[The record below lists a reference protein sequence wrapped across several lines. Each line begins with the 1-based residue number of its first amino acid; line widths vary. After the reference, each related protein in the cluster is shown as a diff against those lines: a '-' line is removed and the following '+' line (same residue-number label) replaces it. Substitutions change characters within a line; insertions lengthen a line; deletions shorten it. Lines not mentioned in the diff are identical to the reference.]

1 MHFKKI
7 EQKLNKKRMIQTVN
21 KYPIDEIL
29 KKDASFYYVIPK
41 YQREYTWSYKEWD
54 ALYDDITENLEGYF
68 IGSIICINTG
78 DSTYPRLEVID
89 GQQRLTTLCLFLLAL
104 YHHLNKYKEEMD
116 EDELFE
122 ISWIR
127 KTLQNGK
134 NSNKLILLPQ
144 VQNYNQ
150 DDFSY
155 VMHDNGILAYAKK
168 VQNYG
173 RRKIYR
179 CFSHFLY
186 KIEQDLN
193 ESENKVATLLEIKK
207 KVCNAM
213 LVKIEVS
220 SHSDAYILFESLN
233 NRGTPLTA
241 IDLMKNLIMARAEKV
256 GLTVDDCF
264 EQWKEL
270 LEYLTD
276 DYATQER
283 FFRYYYNA
291 FKNKLNEPFRKDDL
305 KKKDPLGTVATKS
318 NLLQIYEKLIN
329 YDLHGFLDEVLIA
342 GNIFADLRNREDD
355 KTPYRR
361 ALLDLARIQG
371 VPSYQLLMFIL
382 RNKEEIKM
390 SEETIIK
397 IVNLLTIFFVRRNVT
412 DYPGT
417 RDLNR
422 IFMDAIAAIE
432 NGGVCGEDVY
442 HTVKII
448 LSKWVAS
455 DDLFEK
461 RLNGDIYKENTGA
474 ARFILCALAQKSMTK
489 ETWTDLW
496 EYKQYEKSNNNVFI
510 WTIEHIFPEGENIP
524 QVWVDMIAG
533 GNHELANE
541 YLQQYVHKLGNLTIT
556 GYNSALSNYSFE
568 QKRDR
573 TNKDGKYIGY
583 KNGLEINHELE
594 AMDTWTVED
603 IKKRTDKLVSEVSK
617 MFRFPE

>member
-1 MHFKKI
+1 
-7 EQKLNKKRMIQTVN
+7 MIQNVN

-54 ALYDDITENLEGYF
+54 ALYDDITENIEGYF

-78 DSTYPRLEVID
+78 DSNYPRLEVID
-89 GQQRLTTLCLFLLAL
+89 GQQRLTTLCLFLIAI
-104 YHHLNKYKEEMD
+104 YRRLNEHKEEMD
-116 EDELFE
+116 EDDLFE

-127 KTLQNGK
+127 KALQNSK
-134 NSNKLILLPQ
+134 NANNGLILLPQ

-150 DDFSY
+150 DDFST
-155 VMHDNGILAYAKK
+155 VMFENGILKYAKK
-168 VQNYG
+168 MPSYG

-186 KIEQDLN
+186 KIDQDLK
-193 ESENKVATLLEIKK
+193 ESDDKVATLLEIKK

-241 IDLMKNLIMARAEKV
+241 VDLMKNLIMARAEKV
-256 GLTVDDCF
+256 GLTVDECF

-305 KKKDPLGTVATKS
+305 KKKDPLGIVATKS

-329 YDLHGFLDEVLIA
+329 YDLQGFLDQILTV
-342 GNIFADLRNREDD
+342 GRIFAELRDMEDD

-361 ALLDLARIQG
+361 ALLDLSRIQG
-371 VPSYQLLMFIL
+371 VPSYQLLMFLIHD
-382 RNKEEIKM
+382 KEELQLT
-390 SEETIIK
+390 EDVIIR
-397 IVNLLTIFFVRRNVT
+397 IVNLLMIFFVRRNVT

-422 IFMDAIAAIE
+422 IFMDTIASIE
-432 NGGVCGEDVY
+432 NTGVKGDAVY
-442 HTVKII
+442 ATVVDI

-461 RLNGDIYKENTGA
+461 RLNGDIYKENIGA
-474 ARFILCALAQKSMTK
+474 TRFMLCALAQKSMTK

-496 EYKQYEKSNNNVFI
+496 EYKQYEKSNHNVFI

-524 QVWVDMIAG
+524 QAWVDMIAG
-533 GNHELANE
+533 GNRDLANE
-541 YLQQYVHKLGNLTIT
+541 YLQKYVHKLGNLTIT
-556 GYNSALSNYSFE
+556 GYNSSLSNFSFV

-573 TNKDGKYIGY
+573 TNKEGKFIGY
-583 KNGLEINHELE
+583 KNGLEVNHEL
-594 AMDTWTVED
+594 ANKDRWTIND
-603 IKKRTDKLVSEVSK
+603 IEERTERLVNEVLDLY
-617 MFRFPE
+617 RFPV

>member
-1 MHFKKI
+1 
-7 EQKLNKKRMIQTVN
+7 MIQNVN

-54 ALYDDITENLEGYF
+54 ALYDDITENIEGYF

-78 DSTYPRLEVID
+78 DSNYPRLEVID
-89 GQQRLTTLCLFLLAL
+89 GQQRLTTLCLFLLAI
-104 YHHLNKYKEEMD
+104 YRRLNEHKEEMD
-116 EDELFE
+116 EDDLFE

-127 KTLQNGK
+127 KALQNSK
-134 NSNKLILLPQ
+134 NANNGLILLPQ

-150 DDFSY
+150 DDFST
-155 VMHDNGILAYAKK
+155 VMFENGILKYAKK
-168 VQNYG
+168 MPSYG

-186 KIEQDLN
+186 KIDQDLK
-193 ESENKVATLLEIKK
+193 ESDDKVATLLEIKK

-256 GLTVDDCF
+256 GLTVDECF

-305 KKKDPLGTVATKS
+305 KKKDPLGIVATKS

-329 YDLHGFLDEVLIA
+329 YDLQGFLDQILTV
-342 GNIFADLRNREDD
+342 GRIFAELRDMEDD

-361 ALLDLARIQG
+361 ALLDLSRIQG
-371 VPSYQLLMFIL
+371 VPSYQLLMFLIH
-382 RNKEEIKM
+382 NKEELQLT
-390 SEETIIK
+390 EDVIIK
-397 IVNLLTIFFVRRNVT
+397 IVNLLKIFFVRRNVT

-422 IFMDAIAAIE
+422 IFMDTIASIE
-432 NGGVCGEDVY
+432 NTGVKGDAVY
-442 HTVKII
+442 ATVVDI

-461 RLNGDIYKENTGA
+461 RLNGDIYKENIGA
-474 ARFILCALAQKSMTK
+474 TRFILCALAQKSMTK

-496 EYKQYEKSNNNVFI
+496 EYKQYEKSNHNVFI

-524 QVWVDMIAG
+524 QAWVDMIAG
-533 GNHELANE
+533 GNRDLANE
-541 YLQQYVHKLGNLTIT
+541 YLQTYGHKLGNLTIT
-556 GYNSALSNYSFE
+556 GYNSSLSNFSFV

-573 TNKDGKYIGY
+573 TNKEGKFIGY
-583 KNGLEINHELE
+583 KNGLEVNHEL
-594 AMDTWTVED
+594 ANKDGWTIND
-603 IKKRTDKLVSEVSK
+603 IEERTERLVNEVLDLY
-617 MFRFPE
+617 RFPV

>member
-1 MHFKKI
+1 
-7 EQKLNKKRMIQTVN
+7 MIQTVN

-29 KKDASFYYVIPK
+29 KKDASFHYVIPK

-54 ALYDDITENLEGYF
+54 ALYDDITENQVGYF

-78 DSTYPRLEVID
+78 DSNYPRLEVID
-89 GQQRLTTLCLFLLAL
+89 GQQRLTTLCLFLLAI
-104 YHHLNKYKEEMD
+104 YRRLNEHREEMD
-116 EDELFE
+116 EDDLFE
-122 ISWIR
+122 ISWI
-127 KTLQNGK
+127 KKALQNSG
-134 NSNKLILLPQ
+134 NINGLILLPQ
-144 VQNYNQ
+144 VQNNNQ
-150 DDFSY
+150 DDFST
-155 VMHDNGILAYAKK
+155 VMFENGILKYAKK
-168 VQNYG
+168 VSGYG
-173 RRKIYR
+173 RRKIAR
-179 CFSHFLY
+179 CFNWFLY
-186 KIEQDLN
+186 KIDLDLK
-193 ESENKVATLLEIKK
+193 ESEDKVATLLEIKK

-220 SHSDAYILFESLN
+220 THSDAYILFESLN

-291 FKNKLNEPFRKDDL
+291 FKNTLNEPFRKDDP

-329 YDLHGFLDEVLIA
+329 HDLAGFLDEVLIA
-342 GNIFADLRNREDD
+342 GRIFADLRNREDD

-371 VPSYQLLMFIL
+371 VPSYQLLMFLL
-382 RNKEEIKM
+382 RNKEQLQLTEDI
-390 SEETIIK
+390 IIK
-397 IVNLLTIFFVRRNVT
+397 IIKLLTIFFVRRNVT

-422 IFMDAIAAIE
+422 IFMDTIAAIE
-432 NGGVCGEDVY
+432 GNSVTGADVY
-442 HTVKII
+442 KTVRDI
-448 LSKWVAS
+448 LSEWIAS
-455 DDLFEK
+455 DELFIQ

-474 ARFILCALAQKSMTK
+474 ARFILCALAQKAMTK

-496 EYKQYEKSNNNVFI
+496 EYKLYERSNSQVFI

-524 QVWVDMIAG
+524 QAWVDMIAG
-533 GNHELANE
+533 GDRDLANQ
-541 YLQQYVHKLGNLTIT
+541 YLREYVHKLGNLTIT

-573 TNKDGKYIGY
+573 VNKEGKDIGY
-583 KNGLEINHELE
+583 KNGLEINHEL
-594 AMDTWTVED
+594 AAKDSWTVED
-603 IKKRTDKLVSEVSK
+603 IIDRTKRLVEEVTE
-617 MFRFPE
+617 MFKFPE

>member
-1 MHFKKI
+1 
-7 EQKLNKKRMIQTVN
+7 MIQNVN
-21 KYPIDEIL
+21 IYPIDEIL

-78 DSTYPRLEVID
+78 DSNYPRLEVID
-89 GQQRLTTLCLFLLAL
+89 GQQRLTTLCLFLLAI

-116 EDELFE
+116 EDDLFE

-134 NSNKLILLPQ
+134 NTSNKLILLPQ
-144 VQNYNQ
+144 IQNYNQ

-155 VMHDNGILAYAKK
+155 VMYDNGILPFAKK

-193 ESENKVATLLEIKK
+193 ESDNKVATLLEIKK
-207 KVCNAM
+207 KVYNAM

-270 LEYLTD
+270 LECLTD
-276 DYATQER
+276 DYAAQER

-291 FKNKLNEPFRKDDL
+291 FKNKLNEPFRKEDL
-305 KKKDPLGTVATKS
+305 KKKDPLGIVATKS
-318 NLLQIYEKLIN
+318 NLLQIYERLIN
-329 YDLHGFLDEVLIA
+329 HDLQSFLDEVLIA
-342 GNIFADLRNREDD
+342 GNIFADLRIREDD

-371 VPSYQLLMFIL
+371 VPSYQLLLFLL
-382 RNKEEIKM
+382 RNKEDLQLSDEI
-390 SEETIIK
+390 IIK
-397 IVNLLTIFFVRRNVT
+397 IVNLLTVFFVRRNVT

-422 IFMDAIAAIE
+422 IFMDAIAAVE
-432 NGGVCGEDVY
+432 NNGLVGEDVY
-442 HTVKII
+442 VTVKGV
-448 LSKWVAS
+448 LSKWVAP
-455 DDLFEK
+455 DDLFVQ

-489 ETWTDLW
+489 ETWADLW

-524 QVWVDMIAG
+524 QVWVDMIADG
-533 GNHELANE
+533 DRELANE
-541 YLQQYVHKLGNLTIT
+541 YLQKYVHKLGNLTIT
-556 GYNSALSNYSFE
+556 CYNSALSNYSFE

-573 TNKDGKYIGY
+573 INKDGKYIGY

-594 AMDTWTVED
+594 TKDKWTIEN
-603 IKKRTDKLVSEVSK
+603 IINRTERLVAEVIE
-617 MFRFPE
+617 MFKFPE

>member
-1 MHFKKI
+1 
-7 EQKLNKKRMIQTVN
+7 MIQNVN

-78 DSTYPRLEVID
+78 DSNYPRLEVID
-89 GQQRLTTLCLFLLAL
+89 GQQRLTTLCLFLLAI

-116 EDELFE
+116 EDDLFE

-134 NSNKLILLPQ
+134 NTSNKLILLPQ
-144 VQNYNQ
+144 IQNYNQ

-155 VMHDNGILAYAKK
+155 VMYDNGILPFAKK

-193 ESENKVATLLEIKK
+193 ESDNKVATLLEIKK

-270 LEYLTD
+270 LECLTD

-291 FKNKLNEPFRKDDL
+291 FKNRLNEPFRKEEL
-305 KKKDPLGTVATKS
+305 KKKDPLGIVATKS

-329 YDLHGFLDEVLIA
+329 HDLQSFLDEILIA
-342 GNIFADLRNREDD
+342 GNIFADLRNRDDD

-361 ALLDLARIQG
+361 ALLDLTRIQG
-371 VPSYQLLMFIL
+371 VPSYQLLLFLL
-382 RNKEEIKM
+382 RNKEDLQLSDEI
-390 SEETIIK
+390 IIK
-397 IVNLLTIFFVRRNVT
+397 IVNLLTVFFVRRNVT

-422 IFMDAIAAIE
+422 IFMDAITAIE
-432 NGGVCGEDVY
+432 NNGIIGEDVY
-442 HTVKII
+442 VTVKGV

-455 DDLFEK
+455 DDLFIK

-489 ETWTDLW
+489 ETWADLW

-524 QVWVDMIAG
+524 QVWVDMIADG
-533 GNHELANE
+533 DRELANE
-541 YLQQYVHKLGNLTIT
+541 YLQKYVHKLGNLTVT
-556 GYNSALSNYSFE
+556 CYNSALSNYSFE

-573 TNKDGKYIGY
+573 TNKDGRYIGY

-594 AMDTWTVED
+594 TKDKWTIDD
-603 IKKRTDKLVSEVSK
+603 IIERTERLVAEVTE
-617 MFRFPE
+617 MFKFPE

>member
-1 MHFKKI
+1 
-7 EQKLNKKRMIQTVN
+7 MIQNVN

-54 ALYDDITENLEGYF
+54 ALYDDITENIEGYF

-78 DSTYPRLEVID
+78 DSNYPRLEVID
-89 GQQRLTTLCLFLLAL
+89 GQQRLTTLCLFLLAI
-104 YHHLNKYKEEMD
+104 YRRLNEHKEEMD
-116 EDELFE
+116 EDDLFE

-127 KTLQNGK
+127 KALQNSK
-134 NSNKLILLPQ
+134 NANNGLILLPQ

-150 DDFSY
+150 DDFST
-155 VMHDNGILAYAKK
+155 VMFENGILKYAKK
-168 VQNYG
+168 MPSYG

-186 KIEQDLN
+186 KIDQDLK
-193 ESENKVATLLEIKK
+193 ESDDKVATLLEIKK

-256 GLTVDDCF
+256 GLTVDECF

-305 KKKDPLGTVATKS
+305 KKKDPLGIVATKS
-318 NLLQIYEKLIN
+318 NLLQIYKKLIN
-329 YDLHGFLDEVLIA
+329 YDLQGFLDQILTV
-342 GNIFADLRNREDD
+342 GRIFADLRDMEDD

-361 ALLDLARIQG
+361 ALLDLSRIQG
-371 VPSYQLLMFIL
+371 VPSYQLLMFLIH
-382 RNKEEIKM
+382 NKEELQLT
-390 SEETIIK
+390 EDVIIK
-397 IVNLLTIFFVRRNVT
+397 IVNLLKIFFVRRNVT

-422 IFMDAIAAIE
+422 IFMDTIASIE
-432 NGGVCGEDVY
+432 NTGVKGDAVY
-442 HTVKII
+442 ATVVDI

-461 RLNGDIYKENTGA
+461 RLNGDIYKENIGA
-474 ARFILCALAQKSMTK
+474 TRFILCALAQKSMTK

-496 EYKQYEKSNNNVFI
+496 EYKQYEKSNHNVFI

-524 QVWVDMIAG
+524 QAWVDMIAG
-533 GNHELANE
+533 GNRNLANE
-541 YLQQYVHKLGNLTIT
+541 YLQKYVHKLGNLTIT
-556 GYNSALSNYSFE
+556 GYNSSLSNFSFV

-573 TNKDGKYIGY
+573 TNKEGKFIGY
-583 KNGLEINHELE
+583 KNGLEVNHEL
-594 AMDTWTVED
+594 ANKDGWTIND
-603 IKKRTDKLVSEVSK
+603 IEERTERLVNEVLDLY
-617 MFRFPE
+617 RFPV

>member
-1 MHFKKI
+1 
-7 EQKLNKKRMIQTVN
+7 MIQNVN

-54 ALYDDITENLEGYF
+54 ALYDDITENIEGYF

-78 DSTYPRLEVID
+78 DSNYPRLEVID
-89 GQQRLTTLCLFLLAL
+89 GQQRLTTLCLFLLAI
-104 YHHLNKYKEEMD
+104 YRRLNEHKEEMD
-116 EDELFE
+116 EDDLFE

-127 KTLQNGK
+127 KALQNSK
-134 NSNKLILLPQ
+134 NANNGLILLPQ

-150 DDFSY
+150 DDFST
-155 VMHDNGILAYAKK
+155 VMFENGILKYAKK
-168 VQNYG
+168 MPSYG

-186 KIEQDLN
+186 KIDQDLK
-193 ESENKVATLLEIKK
+193 ESDDKVATLLEIKK

-256 GLTVDDCF
+256 GLTVDECF

-305 KKKDPLGTVATKS
+305 KKKDPLGIVATKS

-329 YDLHGFLDEVLIA
+329 YDLQGFLDQILTV
-342 GNIFADLRNREDD
+342 GRIFAELRDMEDD

-361 ALLDLARIQG
+361 ALLDLSRIQG
-371 VPSYQLLMFIL
+371 VPSYQLLMFLIHD
-382 RNKEEIKM
+382 KEELQLT
-390 SEETIIK
+390 EDVIIR
-397 IVNLLTIFFVRRNVT
+397 IVNLLMIFFVRRNVT

-422 IFMDAIAAIE
+422 IFMDTIASIE
-432 NGGVCGEDVY
+432 NTGVKGDAVY
-442 HTVKII
+442 ATVVDI

-461 RLNGDIYKENTGA
+461 RLNGDIYKENIGA
-474 ARFILCALAQKSMTK
+474 TRFMLCALAQKSMTK

-496 EYKQYEKSNNNVFI
+496 EYKQYEKSNHNVFI

-524 QVWVDMIAG
+524 QAWVDMIAG
-533 GNHELANE
+533 GNRDLANE
-541 YLQQYVHKLGNLTIT
+541 YLQKYVHKLGNLTIT
-556 GYNSALSNYSFE
+556 GYNSSLSNFSFV

-573 TNKDGKYIGY
+573 TNKEGKFIGY
-583 KNGLEINHELE
+583 KNGLEVNHEL
-594 AMDTWTVED
+594 ANKDRWTIND
-603 IKKRTDKLVSEVSK
+603 IEERTERLVNEVLDLY
-617 MFRFPE
+617 RFPV

>member
-1 MHFKKI
+1 
-7 EQKLNKKRMIQTVN
+7 MIQNVN

-78 DSTYPRLEVID
+78 DSNYPRLEVID
-89 GQQRLTTLCLFLLAL
+89 GQQRLTTLCLFLLAI
-104 YHHLNKYKEEMD
+104 YHRLNEHKDEMD
-116 EDELFE
+116 EDDLYE

-134 NSNKLILLPQ
+134 NDNGLILLPQ
-144 VQNYNQ
+144 VQNFNK
-150 DDFSY
+150 DDFST
-155 VMHDNGILAYAKK
+155 VMCENGIVKYAKK
-168 VQNYG
+168 VPYYG
-173 RRKIYR
+173 LRKIAR
-179 CFSHFLY
+179 CYTHFLN
-186 KIEQDLN
+186 KIDQDLH
-193 ESENKVATLLEIKK
+193 ESDNKVVTLLEIKR

-270 LEYLTD
+270 LECLTD

-291 FKNKLNEPFRKDDL
+291 FKNTLNEPFRGDDI
-305 KKKDPLGTVATKS
+305 KKKDPLGIVATKS
-318 NLLQIYEKLIN
+318 NLLQIYERLIN
-329 YDLHGFLDEVLIA
+329 RDLQGFLDEVLIA
-342 GNIFADLRNREDD
+342 ARIFADLRNREDD
-355 KTPYRR
+355 KTSYRH

-382 RNKEEIKM
+382 RNKNNLQL
-390 SEETIIK
+390 SEDIIIK
-397 IVNLLTIFFVRRNVT
+397 IINLLTIFFVRRNVT

-432 NGGVCGEDVY
+432 NNGIMGEDVY
-442 HTVKII
+442 VTVKEN
-448 LSKWVAS
+448 LSKYVAS
-455 DDLFEK
+455 DDLFVQ
-461 RLNGDIYKENTGA
+461 RLKGDIYKENTGA

-524 QVWVDMIAG
+524 QTWVDMIAG
-533 GNHELANE
+533 GDRELAND
-541 YLQQYVHKLGNLTIT
+541 YLQKYVHKLGNLTIT
-556 GYNSALSNYSFE
+556 GYNSALGNYSFE

-573 TNKDGKYIGY
+573 TNKEGKYIGY
-583 KNGLEINHELE
+583 KNGLEINHELVTKE
-594 AMDTWTVED
+594 KWTVDD
-603 IKKRTDKLVSEVSK
+603 IKERTERLVSEVTE
-617 MFRFPE
+617 MFKFPS

>member
-1 MHFKKI
+1 
-7 EQKLNKKRMIQTVN
+7 MIQTVN

-41 YQREYTWSYKEWD
+41 YQREYTWSYKERD

-78 DSTYPRLEVID
+78 DSNYPEVID
-89 GQQRLTTLCLFLLAL
+89 GQQRLTTLCLFLLAI
-104 YHHLNKYKEEMD
+104 YRRLNDHKEEMD

-127 KTLQNGK
+127 KTLQNSK
-134 NSNKLILLPQ
+134 NNNGLILLPQ

-150 DDFSY
+150 DDFST
-155 VMHDNGILAYAKK
+155 VMSENGILKYAKK
-168 VQNYG
+168 VPFYG
-173 RRKIYR
+173 RRKIAR
-179 CFSHFLY
+179 CYSHFLY
-186 KIEQDLN
+186 KIDQDLN
-193 ESENKVATLLEIKK
+193 ESNNKVATLLEIKK

-220 SHSDAYILFESLN
+220 THSDAYILFESLN

-305 KKKDPLGTVATKS
+305 KKKDPLGIVATKS
-318 NLLQIYEKLIN
+318 NLLQIYERLIN
-329 YDLHGFLDEVLIA
+329 HDLQGFLDEVLLA
-342 GNIFADLRNREDD
+342 GNIFADLRDREDN

-371 VPSYQLLMFIL
+371 VPSYQLLMFLL
-382 RNKEEIKM
+382 RNKDNLQLTED
-390 SEETIIK
+390 IIIR
-397 IVNLLTIFFVRRNVT
+397 IVNLLTVFFVRRNVT

-417 RDLNR
+417 RDLNK

-432 NGGVCGEDVY
+432 NSGARADNVY
-442 HTVKII
+442 VTVKEN

-455 DDLFEK
+455 DDLFMQ

-496 EYKQYEKSNNNVFI
+496 EYKQYEKSNNNAFI

-524 QVWVDMIAG
+524 QEWVDMIAG
-533 GNHELANE
+533 GNRELANE
-541 YLQQYVHKLGNLTIT
+541 YLQKYVHKLGNLTIT

-573 TNKDGKYIGY
+573 INKDGKYIGY
-583 KNGLEINHELE
+583 KNGLEINHEL
-594 AMDTWTVED
+594 AIKDKWTVQD
-603 IKKRTDKLVSEVSK
+603 IEERSERLVKEVAE
-617 MFRFPE
+617 MFSFISV

>member
-1 MHFKKI
+1 
-7 EQKLNKKRMIQTVN
+7 MIQNVN

-29 KKDASFYYVIPK
+29 KKDASFHYVIPK

-68 IGSIICINTG
+68 IGSIICINIG
-78 DSTYPRLEVID
+78 DSNYPRLEVID

-104 YHHLNKYKEEMD
+104 YRRLNEHKEEME
-116 EDELFE
+116 EDDLFE
-122 ISWIR
+122 VSWIR
-127 KTLQNGK
+127 KTLQNNK
-134 NSNKLILLPQ
+134 NSNGLILVPQ

-150 DDFSY
+150 DDFSM
-155 VMHDNGILAYAKK
+155 VMYENGILKYAKK
-168 VQNYG
+168 IPHFG
-173 RRKIYR
+173 HRKIAR
-179 CFSHFLY
+179 CFNWFLY
-186 KIEQDLN
+186 KIDQDLN
-193 ESENKVATLLEIKK
+193 KSDDKVATLLEIKK

-220 SHSDAYILFESLN
+220 SHSDAYVLFESLN

-291 FKNKLNEPFRKDDL
+291 FKNKLNEPFRRGDL
-305 KKKDPLGTVATKS
+305 KKKDPLGIVATKS
-318 NLLQIYEKLIN
+318 NLLQIYERLIN
-329 YDLHGFLDEVLIA
+329 YDLPGFLEEILIA
-342 GNIFADLRNREDD
+342 GHIFADLRNREDD
-355 KTPYRR
+355 KTPSRR
-361 ALLDLARIQG
+361 ALLDLVRIQG
-371 VPSYQLLMFIL
+371 VPSYQLLLFL
-382 RNKEEIKM
+382 QRNKEALQLSDDVFIQ
-390 SEETIIK
+390 

-422 IFMDAIAAIE
+422 IFMDTIAAIE
-432 NGGVCGEDVY
+432 SAEVKGTAVY
-442 HTVKII
+442 ETVKDN
-448 LSKWVAS
+448 LSAWVAS
-455 DDLFEK
+455 DDIFMK

-474 ARFILCALAQKSMTK
+474 ARFILCALAQRSMTK

-496 EYKQYEKSNNNVFI
+496 EYKQYEKSNNQVFI
-510 WTIEHIFPEGENIP
+510 WTIEHIFPEGDNIP
-524 QVWVDMIAG
+524 QEWVEMIADG
-533 GNHELANE
+533 DRDLANE
-541 YLQQYVHKLGNLTIT
+541 YLQKYVHKLGNLTVT
-556 GYNSALSNYSFE
+556 GYNSALSNFSYE

-573 TNKDGKYIGY
+573 TNKEGKYIGY
-583 KNGLEINHELE
+583 RNGLEINLEL
-594 AMDTWTVED
+594 AGKQKWTVED
-603 IKKRTDKLVSEVSK
+603 IIERTKRLVKEVTE
-617 MFRFPE
+617 MFEFPE

>member
-1 MHFKKI
+1 
-7 EQKLNKKRMIQTVN
+7 MIQNVN

-54 ALYDDITENLEGYF
+54 ALYDDITENIEGYF

-78 DSTYPRLEVID
+78 DSNYPRLEVID
-89 GQQRLTTLCLFLLAL
+89 GQQRLTTLCLFLLAI
-104 YHHLNKYKEEMD
+104 YRRLNEHKEEMD
-116 EDELFE
+116 EDDLFE

-127 KTLQNGK
+127 KALQNSK
-134 NSNKLILLPQ
+134 NANNGLILLPQ

-150 DDFSY
+150 DDFST
-155 VMHDNGILAYAKK
+155 VMFENGILKYAKK
-168 VQNYG
+168 MPSYG

-186 KIEQDLN
+186 KIDQDLK
-193 ESENKVATLLEIKK
+193 ESDDKVATLLEIKK

-241 IDLMKNLIMARAEKV
+241 VDLMKNLIMARAEKV
-256 GLTVDDCF
+256 GLTVDECF

-305 KKKDPLGTVATKS
+305 KKKDPLGIVATKS

-329 YDLHGFLDEVLIA
+329 YDLQGFLDQILTV
-342 GNIFADLRNREDD
+342 GRIFAELRDMEDD

-361 ALLDLARIQG
+361 ALLDLSRIQG
-371 VPSYQLLMFIL
+371 VPSYQLLMFLIHD
-382 RNKEEIKM
+382 KEELQLT
-390 SEETIIK
+390 EDVIIR
-397 IVNLLTIFFVRRNVT
+397 IVNLLMIFFVRRNVT

-422 IFMDAIAAIE
+422 IFMDTIASIE
-432 NGGVCGEDVY
+432 NTGVKGDAVY
-442 HTVKII
+442 ATVVDI

-461 RLNGDIYKENTGA
+461 RLNGDIYKENIGA
-474 ARFILCALAQKSMTK
+474 TRFMLCALAQKSMTK

-496 EYKQYEKSNNNVFI
+496 EYKQYEKSNHNVFI

-524 QVWVDMIAG
+524 QAWVDMIAG
-533 GNHELANE
+533 GNRDLANE
-541 YLQQYVHKLGNLTIT
+541 YLQKYVHKLGNLTIT
-556 GYNSALSNYSFE
+556 GYNSSLSNFSFV

-573 TNKDGKYIGY
+573 TNKEGKFIGY
-583 KNGLEINHELE
+583 KNGLEVNHEL
-594 AMDTWTVED
+594 ANKDRWTIND
-603 IKKRTDKLVSEVSK
+603 IEERTERLVNEVLDLY
-617 MFRFPE
+617 RFPV

>member
-1 MHFKKI
+1 
-7 EQKLNKKRMIQTVN
+7 MIQNVN
-21 KYPIDEIL
+21 KYPIDEII
-29 KKDASFYYVIPK
+29 KKDASFHYVIPK
-41 YQREYTWSYKEWD
+41 YQREYTWSYKEWE
-54 ALYDDITENLEGYF
+54 ALYDDITDNQEGYF

-78 DSTYPRLEVID
+78 DSIYPRLEVID
-89 GQQRLTTLCLFLLAL
+89 GQQRLTTLCLLLLAI
-104 YHHLNKYKEEMD
+104 YRRLNEHREEMD
-116 EDELFE
+116 EDDLFE

-127 KTLQNGK
+127 KALLNSGNG
-134 NSNKLILLPQ
+134 NGLILQPQ
-144 VQNYNQ
+144 VQNSNL
-150 DDFSY
+150 DDFST
-155 VMHDNGILAYAKK
+155 VMYENGILKYAKK
-168 VQNYG
+168 VSYYG
-173 RRKIYR
+173 HRKIAR
-179 CFSHFLY
+179 CFNYFLY
-186 KIEQDLN
+186 KIDLDLN
-193 ESENKVATLLEIKK
+193 ESDNPVATLLEIKK

-213 LVKIEVS
+213 LVKIEVNT
-220 SHSDAYILFESLN
+220 HSDAYILFESLN

-256 GLTVDDCF
+256 GLTVDECF

-270 LEYLTD
+270 LEDLTD

-291 FKNKLNEPFRKDDL
+291 FKSKLNEPFRKDDP
-305 KKKDPLGTVATKS
+305 KKRDPLGIVATKS

-329 YDLHGFLDEVLIA
+329 HDLPGFLEEILI
-342 GNIFADLRNREDD
+342 GGHIFSDLRKREDD

-371 VPSYQLLMFIL
+371 VPSYQLLMFL
-382 RNKEEIKM
+382 QRNMEGLQL
-390 SEETIIK
+390 SEEDFIR

-432 NGGVCGEDVY
+432 SGAVTGHDIY
-442 HTVKII
+442 KTVRNI
-448 LSKWVAS
+448 LAEWVAS
-455 DDLFEK
+455 DELFTQ

-474 ARFILCALAQKSMTK
+474 ARFILCALAQKAMTK

-496 EYKQYEKSNNNVFI
+496 EYKQYEKSNNQVYV

-533 GNHELANE
+533 GDRDLANE
-541 YLQQYVHKLGNLTIT
+541 YLREYVHKLGNLTVT
-556 GYNSALSNYSFE
+556 GYNSALGNYSFE

-573 TNKDGKYIGY
+573 TNKEGKFIGY
-583 KNGLEINHELE
+583 KNGLEINREL
-594 AMDTWTVED
+594 AVKDSWTVED
-603 IKKRTDKLVSEVSK
+603 IVDRTKRLVEEVTE
-617 MFRFPE
+617 MFKFPDNDEKAL

>member
-1 MHFKKI
+1 
-7 EQKLNKKRMIQTVN
+7 MIQNVN

-54 ALYDDITENLEGYF
+54 ALYDDITENIEGYF

-78 DSTYPRLEVID
+78 DSNYPRLEMID
-89 GQQRLTTLCLFLLAL
+89 GQQRLTTLCLFLLAI
-104 YHHLNKYKEEMD
+104 YRRLNEHKEEMD
-116 EDELFE
+116 EDDLFE

-127 KTLQNGK
+127 KALQNSK
-134 NSNKLILLPQ
+134 NANNGLILLPQ

-150 DDFSY
+150 DDFST
-155 VMHDNGILAYAKK
+155 VMFENGILKYAKK
-168 VQNYG
+168 MPSYG

-186 KIEQDLN
+186 KIDQDLK
-193 ESENKVATLLEIKK
+193 ESDDKVATLLEIKK

-256 GLTVDDCF
+256 GLTVDECF

-305 KKKDPLGTVATKS
+305 KKKDPLGIVATKS

-329 YDLHGFLDEVLIA
+329 YDLQGFLDQILTV
-342 GNIFADLRNREDD
+342 GRIFAELRDMEDD

-361 ALLDLARIQG
+361 ALLDLSRIQG
-371 VPSYQLLMFIL
+371 VPSYQLLMFLIH
-382 RNKEEIKM
+382 NKEELQLT
-390 SEETIIK
+390 EDVIIK
-397 IVNLLTIFFVRRNVT
+397 IVNLLKIFFVRRNVT

-422 IFMDAIAAIE
+422 IFMDTIASIE
-432 NGGVCGEDVY
+432 NTGIKGDAVY
-442 HTVKII
+442 ATVVDI

-461 RLNGDIYKENTGA
+461 RLNGDIYKENIGA
-474 ARFILCALAQKSMTK
+474 TRFILCALAQKSMTK

-496 EYKQYEKSNNNVFI
+496 EYKQYEKSNHNVFI

-524 QVWVDMIAG
+524 QAWVDMIAG
-533 GNHELANE
+533 GNRDLANE
-541 YLQQYVHKLGNLTIT
+541 YLQKYVHKLGNLTIT
-556 GYNSALSNYSFE
+556 GYNSSLSNFSFV

-573 TNKDGKYIGY
+573 TNKEGKFIGY
-583 KNGLEINHELE
+583 KNGLEVNHEL
-594 AMDTWTVED
+594 ANKDGWTIND
-603 IKKRTDKLVSEVSK
+603 IEERTERLVNEVLDLY
-617 MFRFPE
+617 RFPV

>member
-1 MHFKKI
+1 
-7 EQKLNKKRMIQTVN
+7 MIQTVN

-29 KKDASFYYVIPK
+29 KKDASFHYVIPK

-78 DSTYPRLEVID
+78 DSNYPRLEVID
-89 GQQRLTTLCLFLLAL
+89 GQQRLTTLCLFLLAI
-104 YHHLNKYKEEMD
+104 YKRLNDFKDEMEED
-116 EDELFE
+116 DLFE

-127 KTLQNGK
+127 KALQNGR
-134 NSNKLILLPQ
+134 NNNGLILLPQ

-150 DDFSY
+150 DDFST
-155 VMHDNGILAYAKK
+155 VMYENGILKYAKK
-168 VQNYG
+168 VNFYG
-173 RRKIYR
+173 LRKIAR
-179 CFSHFLY
+179 CFNYFLY
-186 KIEQDLN
+186 KIDLDLK
-193 ESENKVATLLEIKK
+193 ESENKVDTLLEIKK

-264 EQWKEL
+264 DQWKEL
-270 LEYLTD
+270 LDDLTD

-291 FKNKLNEPFRKDDL
+291 FKNRLNDPFRKDTPT
-305 KKKDPLGTVATKS
+305 KKDPLGPLATKS
-318 NLLQIYEKLIN
+318 NLLQIYERLIN
-329 YDLHGFLDEVLIA
+329 HDLPGFLEDVLAVGHIYA
-342 GNIFADLRNREDD
+342 CLRKRVDD

-371 VPSYQLLMFIL
+371 VPSYQLLMFLL
-382 RNKEEIKM
+382 RNKEELELSDDILVK
-390 SEETIIK
+390 II
-397 IVNLLTIFFVRRNVT
+397 NLLTIFFVRRNVT
-412 DYPGT
+412 DTPGT
-417 RDLNR
+417 RDLNK
-422 IFMDAIAAIE
+422 IFMDIIAEIEINAIKG
-432 NGGVCGEDVY
+432 NFLYD
-442 HTVKII
+442 TTKSI
-448 LSKWVAS
+448 LANWVAG
-455 DDLFEK
+455 DDQFIK
-461 RLNGDIYKENTGA
+461 CLNGDIYKENTGA
-474 ARFILCALAQKSMTK
+474 ARFILCALAQRNMTK

-496 EYKQYEKSNNNVFI
+496 EYKEYEKTGKSVYI

-533 GNHELANE
+533 GNLELAKK
-541 YLQQYVHKLGNLTIT
+541 YWGMYVHKLGNLTIS
-556 GYNSALSNYSFE
+556 GYNSSLGNFSFE

-573 TNKDGKYIGY
+573 TNKDGKFIGY
-583 KNGLEINHELE
+583 KNGLEINQEL
-594 AMDTWTVED
+594 ALKDNWTVKD
-603 IKKRTDKLVSEVSK
+603 ITTRTEKLVNDIST
-617 MFRFPE
+617 MFKFPE

>member
-1 MHFKKI
+1 
-7 EQKLNKKRMIQTVN
+7 MIQNVN

-54 ALYDDITENLEGYF
+54 ALYDDITENIEGYF

-78 DSTYPRLEVID
+78 DSNYPRLEVID
-89 GQQRLTTLCLFLLAL
+89 GQQRLTTLCLFLLAI
-104 YHHLNKYKEEMD
+104 YRRLNEHKEEMD
-116 EDELFE
+116 EDDLFE

-127 KTLQNGK
+127 KALQNSK
-134 NSNKLILLPQ
+134 NANNGLILLPQ

-150 DDFSY
+150 DDFST
-155 VMHDNGILAYAKK
+155 VMFENGILKYAKK
-168 VQNYG
+168 MPSYG

-186 KIEQDLN
+186 KIDQDLK
-193 ESENKVATLLEIKK
+193 ESDDKVATLLEIKK

-256 GLTVDDCF
+256 GLTVDECF

-305 KKKDPLGTVATKS
+305 KKKDPLGIVATKS

-329 YDLHGFLDEVLIA
+329 YDLQGFLDQILTV
-342 GNIFADLRNREDD
+342 GRIFAELRDMEDD

-361 ALLDLARIQG
+361 ALLDLSRIQG
-371 VPSYQLLMFIL
+371 VPSYQLLMFLIH
-382 RNKEEIKM
+382 NKEELQLT
-390 SEETIIK
+390 EDVIIK
-397 IVNLLTIFFVRRNVT
+397 IVNLLKIFFVRRNVT

-422 IFMDAIAAIE
+422 IFMDTIASIE
-432 NGGVCGEDVY
+432 NTGVKGDAVY
-442 HTVKII
+442 ATVVDI

-461 RLNGDIYKENTGA
+461 RLNGDIYKENIGA
-474 ARFILCALAQKSMTK
+474 TRFILCALAQKSMTK

-496 EYKQYEKSNNNVFI
+496 EYKLYEKSNHNVFI

-524 QVWVDMIAG
+524 QAWVDMIAG
-533 GNHELANE
+533 GNRDLANE
-541 YLQQYVHKLGNLTIT
+541 YLQKYVHKLGNLTIT
-556 GYNSALSNYSFE
+556 GYNSSLSNFSFV

-573 TNKDGKYIGY
+573 TNKEGKFIGY
-583 KNGLEINHELE
+583 KNGLEVNHEL
-594 AMDTWTVED
+594 ANKDGWTIND
-603 IKKRTDKLVSEVSK
+603 IEERTERLVNEVLDLY
-617 MFRFPE
+617 RFPV

>member
-1 MHFKKI
+1 
-7 EQKLNKKRMIQTVN
+7 MIQNVN

-54 ALYDDITENLEGYF
+54 ALYDDITENIEGYF

-78 DSTYPRLEVID
+78 DSNYPRLEVID
-89 GQQRLTTLCLFLLAL
+89 GQQRLTTLCLFLLAI
-104 YHHLNKYKEEMD
+104 YRRLNEHKEEMD
-116 EDELFE
+116 EDDLFE

-127 KTLQNGK
+127 KTLQNSK
-134 NSNKLILLPQ
+134 NANNGLILLPQ

-150 DDFSY
+150 DDFST
-155 VMHDNGILAYAKK
+155 VMFENGILKYAKK
-168 VQNYG
+168 MPSYG

-186 KIEQDLN
+186 KIDQDLK
-193 ESENKVATLLEIKK
+193 ESDDKVATLLEIKK
-207 KVCNAM
+207 KVSNAM

-256 GLTVDDCF
+256 GLTVDECF

-305 KKKDPLGTVATKS
+305 KKKDPLGIVATKS

-329 YDLHGFLDEVLIA
+329 YDLQGFLDQILTV
-342 GNIFADLRNREDD
+342 GRIFAELRDMEDD

-361 ALLDLARIQG
+361 ALLDLSRIQG
-371 VPSYQLLMFIL
+371 VPSYQLLMFLIH
-382 RNKEEIKM
+382 NKEELQLT
-390 SEETIIK
+390 EDVIIK
-397 IVNLLTIFFVRRNVT
+397 IVNLLKIFFVRRNVT

-422 IFMDAIAAIE
+422 IFMDTIASIE
-432 NGGVCGEDVY
+432 NTGVKGDAVY
-442 HTVKII
+442 ATVVDI

-461 RLNGDIYKENTGA
+461 RLNGDIYKENIGA
-474 ARFILCALAQKSMTK
+474 TRFILCALAQKSMTK

-496 EYKQYEKSNNNVFI
+496 EYKQYEKSNHNVFI

-524 QVWVDMIAG
+524 QAWVDMIAG
-533 GNHELANE
+533 GNSDLANE
-541 YLQQYVHKLGNLTIT
+541 YLQKYVHKLGNLTIT
-556 GYNSALSNYSFE
+556 GYNSSLSNFSFV

-573 TNKDGKYIGY
+573 TNKEGKFIGY
-583 KNGLEINHELE
+583 KNGLEVNHEL
-594 AMDTWTVED
+594 ANKDGWTIND
-603 IKKRTDKLVSEVSK
+603 IEERTERLVNEVLDLY
-617 MFRFPE
+617 RFPV

>member
-1 MHFKKI
+1 
-7 EQKLNKKRMIQTVN
+7 MIQNVN

-29 KKDASFYYVIPK
+29 KKDANFHYVIPK

-54 ALYDDITENLEGYF
+54 ALYDDITDNQEGYF

-78 DSTYPRLEVID
+78 DSLFPHLEVID
-89 GQQRLTTLCLFLLAL
+89 GQQRLTTLCLLLLAL
-104 YHHLNKYKEEMD
+104 YRRLNEHKEEMD
-116 EDELFE
+116 EDDLFE

-127 KTLQNGK
+127 KTLQNNK
-134 NSNKLILLPQ
+134 NSNGLILLPQ

-150 DDFSY
+150 DDFSN
-155 VMHDNGILAYAKK
+155 VMWENGILKYAKK
-168 VQNYG
+168 VSGYG
-173 RRKIYR
+173 RRKIAR
-179 CFSHFLY
+179 CFNWFLY
-186 KIEQDLN
+186 KLDLDLN
-193 ESENKVATLLEIKK
+193 KSDNKVATLLEIKK

-270 LEYLTD
+270 LEDLTD

-291 FKNKLNEPFRKDDL
+291 FKNKLNEPFRKGDL
-305 KKKDPLGTVATKS
+305 KKKDPLGIVATKS
-318 NLLQIYEKLIN
+318 NLLQIYERLIN
-329 YDLHGFLDEVLIA
+329 YNLQGFLEEILIA
-342 GNIFADLRNREDD
+342 GNIFADLRDREDD
-355 KTPYRR
+355 KTLYRR

-371 VPSYQLLMFIL
+371 VPSYQLLMFL
-382 RNKEEIKM
+382 LKNRLELNLTDETFIKV
-390 SEETIIK
+390 
-397 IVNLLTIFFVRRNVT
+397 VNLLTIFFVRRNVT

-432 NGGVCGEDVY
+432 SNGVIGDDVY
-442 HTVKII
+442 DTVKEI

-455 DDLFEK
+455 DDLFIQ
-461 RLNGDIYKENTGA
+461 RLNGDIYKDNTGA

-496 EYKQYEKSNNNVFI
+496 EYKQYERSNNQVYI

-524 QVWVDMIAG
+524 QEWVDMIADG
-533 GNHELANE
+533 DRNLANE
-541 YLQQYVHKLGNLTIT
+541 YLQKYVHKLGNLTVT
-556 GYNSALSNYSFE
+556 GYNSALSNYSFV

-573 TNKDGKYIGY
+573 TNKEGKFIGY
-583 KNGLEINHELE
+583 KNGLEVNYDLAEK
-594 AMDTWTVED
+594 DSWTIED
-603 IKKRTDKLVSEVSK
+603 IISRTDRLVKEVTE
-617 MFRFPE
+617 MFKFPE